1 MNKNTKFS
9 KPITAKKEKGKSIP
23 SKIPEINKNKKV
35 KEKKVEENKEKNK
48 KIEDKKEKEKKEE
61 EKKEEEKK

>member
-48 KIEDKKEKEKKEE
+48 K
-61 EKKEEEKK
+61 